1 MERGDFLAELG
12 AVFAGTAHPTG
23 AIVIEGAPGL
33 GKTAMVNAGC
43 HIATGLG
50 LRVVSTRAAE
60 GERDTAFGV
69 IRQLLEAVA
78 PVSDEVEAVGADD
91 VAAKISRGDMA
102 EWPNTTA
109 VFHSLA
115 AMLGR
120 LGPGILVA
128 VDDVHWADAESAAWL
143 HFLARRLH
151 TTGVRMLL
159 STRPRPAG
167 VPLTAAERLVSDPST
182 RTFSLRPLS
191 REAVRDLVGGYVGQ
205 PAEVHSATRVTSTR
219 AGTRSS
225 SSNYSKRWF
234 SMGSVRLPRMSP
246 SSNELS
252 SAEVARSVLERV
264 ASIGP
269 AALALLEAVAVLG
282 GRADLRLSAALAVVN
297 GDEAGPIADALAA
310 VGLLRPGRPLDFV
323 HRFVG
328 ASVYAEI
335 PPARRS
341 TAHAEAAQLLAA
353 LRPDGPAAA
362 VHLLETEPRGKAWV
376 VSSLLK
382 AARVAIDRDD
392 LVAARRFVARALAE
406 PPAADQEAA
415 VLRVLAEIEGRLGCP
430 DAVDHFRDAGRL
442 GVDNDDWAALGIML
456 AERFWGTPHAITV
469 IDELQAAKDT
479 FAARQPDLLARLELL
494 VSAMPSALH
503 RTERVDARVAGVAA
517 TVLVADE
524 ATRRLATAYVAAAGA
539 ADAATADIS
548 EILDVIRTSVTSE
561 EANSAR
567 GPLAVN
573 VMTQVLGVL
582 VAAGRADL
590 AEPLLWTAKH
600 AAEARGDSSASA
612 AFAIVLAR
620 SLATTGPLHAAEE
633 LVLEA
638 LNGTDDN
645 TLRQQALLAWTQILA
660 SRGDLLG
667 AAGAL
672 AGVDVAGWTGT
683 GLFDTTV
690 AFEMRGYLNL
700 LGHRWSLALDDFDF
714 TGAIAEKQG
723 IRNPALASW
732 RVGASHALIELG
744 RLDRATTLSAE
755 NLELARRFGAPVPIA
770 EALRCS
776 ARWSRDGAA

>member
-1 MERGDFLAELG
+1 M
-12 AVFAGTAHPTG
+12 
-23 AIVIEGAPGL
+23 
-33 GKTAMVNAGC
+33 
-43 HIATGLG
+43 
-50 LRVVSTRAAE
+50 
-60 GERDTAFGV
+60 
-69 IRQLLEAVA
+69 
-78 PVSDEVEAVGADD
+78 
-91 VAAKISRGDMA
+91 
-102 EWPNTTA
+102 
-109 VFHSLA
+109 
-115 AMLGR
+115 
-120 LGPGILVA
+120 
-128 VDDVHWADAESAAWL
+128 SA
-143 HFLARRLH
+143 
-151 TTGVRMLL
+151 
-159 STRPRPAG
+159 
-167 VPLTAAERLVSDPST
+167 
-182 RTFSLRPLS
+182 
-191 REAVRDLVGGYVGQ
+191 
-205 PAEVHSATRVTSTR
+205 PAEVAFGDACHFHTGGNPFLVIELLQALVLH
-219 AGTRSS
+219 G
-225 SSNYSKRWF
+225 
-234 SMGSVRLPRMSP
+234 VRPIAEDVAEL
-246 SSNELS
+246 EQLS

-382 AARVAIDRDD
+382 AARIAIDRDD
-392 LVAARRFVARALAE
+392 LVAARSFVARALAE
-406 PPAADQEAA
+406 PPAADQQAP
-415 VLRVLAEIEGRLGCP
+415 VLHLLAEVQGRLGCP
-430 DAVDHFRDAGRL
+430 DAVDHFCDAGRL
-442 GVDNDDWAALGIML
+442 GVDINDWAAVGIML

-469 IDELQAAKDT
+469 IDELQAAKDR
-479 FAARQPDLLARLELL
+479 FGARQPDLLARLELL

-503 RTERVDARVAGVAA
+503 RTERVDARVAAVAA
-517 TVLVADE
+517 TVLAADE

-548 EILDVIRTSVTSE
+548 EIMDVIRTTVTSE
-561 EANSAR
+561 DAAAAR
-567 GPLAVN
+567 GALAVN

-590 AEPLLWTAKH
+590 AEPLLRTAKQ
-600 AAEARGDSSASA
+600 AADARGDSSASA

-645 TLRQQALLAWTQILA
+645 TLREQALLAWTQILA

-683 GLFDTTV
+683 GLFDTTA
-690 AFEMRGYLNL
+690 AFETRGYLNL
-700 LGHRWSLALDDFDF
+700 LGHRWSLALDDFEF

-732 RVGASHALIELG
+732 RMGASHALIELG
-744 RLDRATTLSAE
+744 RLDRATALSAE

-776 ARWSRDGAA
+776 ARMATGRSRLTRLEEAVEILEHTSADLERCRALIDLGRAQRESGDCVGARRLLRQGGDLAVRLGAAPLAGLASCELRAAGARPRRLHLSGTDALTPAEHRVVTLAARGCTNASIAASLFVSLKTVESHLSRSYRKLGAKSRAELADLIDLDAEPG